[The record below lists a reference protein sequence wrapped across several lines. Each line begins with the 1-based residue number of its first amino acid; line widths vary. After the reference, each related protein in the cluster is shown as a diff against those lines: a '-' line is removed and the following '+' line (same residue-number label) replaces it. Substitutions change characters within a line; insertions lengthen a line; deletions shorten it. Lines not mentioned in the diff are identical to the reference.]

1 MQSRSIPPE
10 IPASW
15 DTPPMF
21 LDVLIDHCI
30 VLFVG
35 HLLTPGY
42 ASRWVASP
50 PHLYTPGAILIATW
64 YMLASHAVIFLDYGL
79 LRSFIPTSHISGLHV
94 WSAVLGRVMSGC
106 LLSKRSCFHVG
117 CNNTMWSEPTPEHC
131 RDNRD
136 GRWCLYS
143 FDTSVCSILR

>member
-1 MQSRSIPPE
+1 MSSFDSPQQSNDNI
-10 IPASW
+10 
-15 DTPPMF
+15 T
-21 LDVLIDHCI
+21 DHCI

-50 PHLYTPGAILIATW
+50 PHFYTPGAILIAIW
-64 YMLASHAVIFLDYGL
+64 YMLASHAVIFLL
-79 LRSFIPTSHISGLHV
+79 LWLMRSFIPTSHISGLHV
-94 WSAVLGRVMSGC
+94 RSAVLGRVMSGC
-106 LLSKRSCFHVG
+106 LLSKRSCFQVG
-117 CNNTMWSEPTPEHC
+117 CNNTMWPEPAPEHC

>member
-64 YMLASHAVIFLDYGL
+64 YMLASHAVIFLRLWLIAVFYTHKSYIWL
-79 LRSFIPTSHISGLHV
+79 ACMVRSFGTCDVRML
-94 WSAVLGRVMSGC
+94 A
-106 LLSKRSCFHVG
+106 
-117 CNNTMWSEPTPEHC
+117 EQA
-131 RDNRD
+131 
-136 GRWCLYS
+136 
-143 FDTSVCSILR
+143 